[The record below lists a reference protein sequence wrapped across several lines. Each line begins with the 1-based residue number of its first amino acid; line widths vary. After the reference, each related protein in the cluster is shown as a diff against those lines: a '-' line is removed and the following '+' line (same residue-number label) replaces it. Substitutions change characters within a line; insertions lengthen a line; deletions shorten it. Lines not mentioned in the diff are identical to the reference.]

1 MVPVFKTAIEIAAD
15 LTAGRYTS
23 REIVEAYLGRM
34 DGLGR
39 SLNAVIARR
48 DAAALAE
55 ADAADEARRAN
66 RAQGARAPGPLAGVP
81 VTIKESFDV
90 AGLATTFGHPDR
102 AGHRASVDS
111 VAVARL
117 VAAGAIV
124 IGKTNIP
131 KDLAD
136 WQSFNAVYG
145 ATFNPWDEGR
155 TPGGSSGGAAAA
167 MAAGLSAL
175 EFGSDIAGSIRVP
188 AVYCGVWGHKPTF
201 GIVPMRGHGMA
212 DDAAATDI
220 LVGGPLARSAFDLEL
235 ALDLTIGV
243 DDGDIGAG
251 GWALSMPGE
260 ARDKLSAFRIGI
272 VDSDPHFPVDGGIR
286 RALGE
291 LGDALG
297 REGAAVDFSPV
308 LPLGSVEHYELFLTL
323 LRGATS
329 ARFSEQEIGDLAVKA
344 RGFAADDG
352 SYDAIMHRAL
362 SQSHRSWLAA
372 NDKRQALR
380 RRWGEFFGRYDALIC
395 PVMTTTAFPNMIG
408 VPKIEQF
415 FLVDGLKRPASDC
428 YYWIGLPSL
437 AYLPATAI
445 PIGRSKEG
453 LPIGAQIIG
462 PEFGDK
468 RCIRLAQLIERAFRS
483 FVPPPKFATS

>member
-1 MVPVFKTAIEIAAD
+1 MRDLFKPAIEIAAD
-15 LTAGRYTS
+15 LKAGRYSS

-34 DGLGR
+34 DGVGR

-48 DAAALAE
+48 DEAALAE
-55 ADAADEARRAN
+55 ADAADRARRAN
-66 RAQGARAPGPLAGVP
+66 RMLGPLAGVP

-90 AGLATTFGHPDR
+90 AGLPTTFGHTDR
-102 AGHRASVDS
+102 AGHRAKIDS
-111 VAVARL
+111 VAVSRL

-145 ATFNPWDEGR
+145 ATLNPWDEGR

-167 MAAGLSAL
+167 LAAGLTAL

-188 AVYCGVWGHKPTF
+188 AVYCGVWGHKPSY

-212 DDAAATDI
+212 EDAAASDI

-235 ALDLTIGV
+235 ALDLTMGA
-243 DDGDIGAG
+243 DDGEVGAG
-251 GWALSMPGE
+251 GWSLSLPGE
-260 ARDKLSAFRIGI
+260 ARDRLSAFRIGI
-272 VDSDPHFPVDGGIR
+272 VDSDPHFPVDGSIR
-286 RALGE
+286 HALAE
-291 LGDALG
+291 LGDTLV
-297 REGAAVDFSPV
+297 REGAVVDRAAA
-308 LPLGSVEHYELFLTL
+308 LPAGSVEHYELFLML

-329 ARFSEQEIGDLAVKA
+329 ARFSEPEIGKLAVKA
-344 RGFAADDG
+344 RSFAADDA

-362 SQSHRSWLAA
+362 AQSHRRWLAA
-372 NDKRQALR
+372 NDERQALR

-408 VPKIEQF
+408 LPKIEQF
-415 FLVDGLKRPASDC
+415 LTVDGARRPASDC

-437 AYLPATAI
+437 SYLPATAI
-445 PIGRSKEG
+445 PIGQSGDG

-483 FVPPPKFATS
+483 FVPPPKFAAS

>member
-1 MVPVFKTAIEIAAD
+1 MDLFKTAIEIASELAV
-15 LTAGRYTS
+15 GRYTS
-23 REIVEAYLGRM
+23 REILKAYLARM
-34 DGLGR
+34 DGAGR
-39 SLNAVIARR
+39 SLNAVIVRR
-48 DAAALAE
+48 DEAALAE
-55 ADAADEARRAN
+55 ADAADEARRAG
-66 RAQGARAPGPLAGVP
+66 RKLGPLAGVP

-90 AGLATTFGHPDR
+90 AGLPTTFGHADR
-102 AGHRASVDS
+102 AGHRAEVDS
-111 VAVARL
+111 VAVSRL

-124 IGKTNIP
+124 MGKTNIP

-145 ATFNPWDEGR
+145 ATLNPWDVGR

-167 MAAGLSAL
+167 LAAGLSAL

-201 GIVPMRGHGMA
+201 GIVPMRGHGMSS
-212 DDAAATDI
+212 DAAPSDI

-235 ALDLTIGV
+235 ALDLTAGA
-243 DDGDIGAG
+243 DDGDVGAG
-251 GWALSMPGE
+251 AWGMSLPDE
-260 ARDKLSAFRIGI
+260 ARDRLSGFRIGI
-272 VDSDPHFPVDGGIR
+272 VDNDPHFPVDGSIR
-286 RALGE
+286 HALGE
-291 LGDALG
+291 LGDAMA
-297 REGAAVDFSPV
+297 RDGAVVDRSPV
-308 LPLGSVEHYELFLTL
+308 LPISSLEHYELFLML

-329 ARFSEQEIGDLAVKA
+329 ARFSEAQIDELAVKA
-344 RGFAADDG
+344 RGFARDDM

-380 RRWGEFFGRYDALIC
+380 RRWGTFFGSYDALIC

-408 VPKIEQF
+408 VPKIEQY
-415 FLVDGLKRPASDC
+415 LMVDGAKRPASDC

-437 AYLPATAI
+437 SYLPATSI
-445 PIGRSKEG
+445 PIGLSREG

-468 RCIRLAQLIERAFRS
+468 RCIRLAQLIEQAFRAFVS
-483 FVPPPKFATS
+483 PPKLSIG

>member
-1 MVPVFKTAIEIAAD
+1 MAVFGTAIEIGTD
-15 LTAGRYTS
+15 LAEGRYSS
-23 REIVEAYLGRM
+23 REIVEAYLARM
-34 DGLGR
+34 DGVGR
-39 SLNAVIARR
+39 SLNAVVARR
-48 DAAALAE
+48 DEAALAQ
-55 ADAADEARRAN
+55 ADAADEARRAGRN
-66 RAQGARAPGPLAGVP
+66 LGPLAGVP

-90 AGLATTFGHPDR
+90 AGLPTTFGHPDR
-102 AGHRASVDS
+102 AGHRAGTDS
-111 VAVARL
+111 VAVSRL

-124 IGKTNIP
+124 MGKTNVP

-136 WQSFNAVYG
+136 WQSFNAIYG
-145 ATFNPWDEGR
+145 ATRNPWDEGR

-201 GIVPMRGHGMA
+201 GIVPIRGHGMSE
-212 DDAAATDI
+212 DAAPSDI

-235 ALDLTIGV
+235 ALDLTAGA
-243 DDGDIGAG
+243 DDGDVGAG
-251 GWALSMPGE
+251 AWGLSLPGE
-260 ARDKLSAFRIGI
+260 ARDRLAEFRIGI
-272 VDSDPHFPVDGGIR
+272 IDSDRHFPVDGSIR
-286 RALGE
+286 LALGE
-291 LGDALG
+291 LGDALV
-297 REGAAVDFSPV
+297 REGAVVDPSPV
-308 LPLGSVEHYELFLTL
+308 LPVGSLEHYELFLML

-329 ARFSEQEIGDLAVKA
+329 ARFSEDEIGELAKKA
-344 RGFAADDG
+344 RGFAADDA

-372 NDKRQALR
+372 DDKRHALR
-380 RRWGEFFGRYDALIC
+380 RRWAAFFRRYDALIC
-395 PVMTTTAFPNMIG
+395 PVMTTTAFPSMIG

-415 FLVDGLKRPASDC
+415 LMVDGARRPASDC

-437 AYLPATAI
+437 SYLPATAI
-445 PIGRSKEG
+445 PIGLSREG

-483 FVPPPKFATS
+483 FVPPPKFAASP

>member
-1 MVPVFKTAIEIAAD
+1 MIPVFRTAIEIAAD
-15 LTAGRYTS
+15 LAAGRYSS
-23 REIVEAYLGRM
+23 REIVQAYLARM
-34 DGLGR
+34 DSVGR
-39 SLNAVIARR
+39 SLNAVIVRR
-48 DAAALAE
+48 DEAALAE
-55 ADAADEARRAN
+55 ANAADEARRAGRN
-66 RAQGARAPGPLAGVP
+66 IGPLAGVP

-90 AGLATTFGHPDR
+90 AGLPTTFGHADR
-102 AGHRASVDS
+102 AGHRAGVDS
-111 VAVARL
+111 VAVSRL

-124 IGKTNIP
+124 LGKTNVP

-167 MAAGLSAL
+167 LAAGLSAL

-212 DDAAATDI
+212 DEAAASDI
-220 LVGGPLARSAFDLEL
+220 LVGGPLSRSAFDLEL
-235 ALDLTIGV
+235 ALDLTMGS
-243 DDGDIGAG
+243 DDGGGRAGA
-251 GWALSMPGE
+251 WALTMPAE
-260 ARDKLSAFRIGI
+260 TRDKLAGFRIAI
-272 VDSDPHFPVDGGIR
+272 IDSDPHFPVDGSIR
-286 RALGE
+286 HALNK
-291 LGDALG
+291 LGDALVLN
-297 REGAAVDFSPV
+297 GAQIDRSPA
-308 LPLGSVEHYELFLTL
+308 LPIGSLEHYELFLIL

-329 ARFSEQEIGDLAVKA
+329 ARFSADQIDELGLKA
-344 RGFAADDG
+344 RSFAADDK

-362 SQSHRSWLAA
+362 AQSHRSWLVA
-372 NDKRQALR
+372 NDRREALR

-395 PVMTTTAFPNMIG
+395 PTMTTTAFPSMIG

-415 FLVDGLKRPASDC
+415 LIVDGARRPASDC

-437 AYLPATAI
+437 SYLPATAV
-445 PIGRSKEG
+445 PIGQSEEG

-462 PEFGDK
+462 PEYGDK
-468 RCIRLAQLIERAFRS
+468 RCIRLAQLIERSFRA
-483 FVPPPKFATS
+483 FVPPPKFALA